1 MKIFEENKSEDNH
14 FKSVLMAYFI
24 LVLHVLLIAGLIA
37 IVIFFRGVVNYMI
50 WIFLVGTAVII
61 ASGSYFYRRLKRE
74 GKTLKEMLRLP
85 LLTGRTVEVSVLGGL
100 ASFKIGTDAD
110 VKALVDNRQKQS
122 QQLEDPET
130 VRVRELSELAR
141 MLENDLITLDEYNT
155 IKHQIIKS

>member
-1 MKIFEENKSEDNH
+1 MKIFKENKSEDNH
-14 FKSVLMAYFI
+14 FKSVLIAYFI
-24 LVLHVLLIAGLIA
+24 LVLHVLLIAGLIVM
-37 IVIFFRGVVNYMI
+37 VIFFSGVVNYMI
-50 WIFLVGTAVII
+50 WIFLAGVAAII

-85 LLTGRTVEVSVLGGL
+85 LLTGRTVEVSFLGGL
-100 ASFKIGTDAD
+100 ASLKIGRDAN
-110 VKALVDNRQKQS
+110 VKALADNPQKQS

-155 IKHQIIKS
+155 IKHKIFKS